1 MALKGT
7 SNEEKIWNFL
17 SGKIK
22 NDFGVAGL
30 MGNLYAESG
39 LRPANLEN
47 IYVKSLSMSDE
58 EYTKAVDEGTYT
70 NFVNDKA
77 GYGLAQWTWHSRKQ
91 NFLNYARAKGKSIG
105 DLEMQL
111 GFLWEELSSRYK
123 SVVNTLKTAKTVL
136 EASNAVLFH
145 YEAPADQSEKVQAQR
160 AGFGQK
166 YYDKYATKASTTP
179 APTTPTTPAIK
190 AEEFKVGDIVM
201 FTGSLHYTSSYKS
214 GTAKGC
220 KGGLAKITKISV
232 GQAHPYH
239 LQAVA
244 GKGSTVYGWVNA
256 SDVSAVKATSNKS
269 YTVKKGDTL
278 FKIAKAYG
286 TTVNTLASLNSIK
299 NPNLI
304 YTGQIIRLP

>member
-39 LRPANLEN
+39 LRPANLQN
-47 IYVKSLSMSDE
+47 TYVKSLGMSDE
-58 EYTKAVDEGTYT
+58 EYTKAVDDGTYT

-77 GYGLAQWTWHSRKQ
+77 GYGLAQWTWHTRKQ

-111 GFLWEELSSRYK
+111 GFLWEELSTRYK
-123 SVVNTLKTAKTVL
+123 TVVNTLKSAKTVL
-136 EASNAVLFH
+136 EASNIVLFN
-145 YEAPADQSEKVQAQR
+145 YEAPADQSEKVQTQR

-166 YYDKYATKASTTP
+166 YYDKYAKSSTAPTTSTTP
-179 APTTPTTPAIK
+179 APK
-190 AEEFKVGDIVM
+190 AEEFKVGDTVM
-201 FTGSLHYTSSYKS
+201 FTGSLHYTSSYKA

-220 KGGLAKITKISV
+220 KGGLAKVTKLSV

-239 LQAVA
+239 LKAVA
-244 GKGSTVYGWVNA
+244 GKGSTVNGWVNA
-256 SDVSAVKATSNKS
+256 SDVSAVKTTSNKT

-278 FKIAKAYG
+278 FKIAKSYG

-304 YTGQIIRLP
+304 YVGQIIRLP